1 MKYRND
7 LKIEFKAK
15 IYGSL
20 GTYHVLMFRISPDQD
35 LTYTE
40 ERSFLG
46 FKYNVKKKFDTSWHE
61 AYQYLS
67 FISSY
72 IHVEPQ
78 TIPVL
83 MKEYEEFENW
93 KTSCKTIGEFFDR
106 LDKINKQEIEKWKIN
121 RVKYEKHLNEYKTW
135 T

>member
-7 LKIEFKAK
+7 LKIEFKAET
-15 IYGSL
+15 YGSL
-20 GTYHVLMFRISPDQD
+20 GTYHVLMYRISPNQD

-46 FKYNVKKKFDTSWHE
+46 FKFNVKKKFDTSWHE
-61 AYQYLS
+61 AYQYLNCPGDCH
-67 FISSY
+67 Y
-72 IHVEPQ
+72 NEPQ

-83 MKEYEEFENW
+83 MKNQKEFEEW
-93 KTSCKTIGEFFDR
+93 KTSCKTMGEFFDR
-106 LDKINKQEIEKWKIN
+106 LDKINEKEINEWKQDREK
-121 RVKYEKHLNEYKTW
+121 YLNKRKTW